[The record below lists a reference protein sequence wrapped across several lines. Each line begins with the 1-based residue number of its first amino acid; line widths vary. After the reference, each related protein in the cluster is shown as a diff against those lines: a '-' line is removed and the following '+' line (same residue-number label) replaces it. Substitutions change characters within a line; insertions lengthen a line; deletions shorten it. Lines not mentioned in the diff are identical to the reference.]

1 MLSADTGMT
10 KTAHGIMF
18 KQREIVLV
26 PFPFSDLSSS
36 KRRPVLIV
44 SNDRYNASYNE
55 VVVCVITSNLFSD
68 EYSLPP
74 SNNELEY
81 GMLPVSSVVRIHKLF
96 TVDKNLILRK
106 FSLVRSSFFGRVLES
121 LTLLFDQNTPE
132 IKE

>member
-1 MLSADTGMT
+1 
-10 KTAHGIMF
+10 MF
-18 KQREIVLV
+18 NQREIVLV

-44 SNDRYNASYNE
+44 SNDRYNASHNE

-68 EYSLPP
+68 EYSLPL
-74 SNNELEY
+74 SNNDLEY

-106 FSLVRSSFFGRVLES
+106 FSLVRSSLFGRVRES